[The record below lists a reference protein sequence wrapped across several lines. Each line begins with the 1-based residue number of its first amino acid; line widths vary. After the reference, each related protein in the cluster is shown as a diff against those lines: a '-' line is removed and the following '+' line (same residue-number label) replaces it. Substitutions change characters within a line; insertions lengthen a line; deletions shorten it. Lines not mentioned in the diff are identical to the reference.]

1 VLLVGMASAA
11 FVAPPPLHA
20 ARRAL
25 RVATCMA
32 EEAAADDDGDYA
44 VAPSDMAKLQS
55 RIQKIQEGGLSTPA
69 SKLFDLA
76 TQKSPQR
83 VMQDFITTSPPMVV
97 TAMQEAV
104 TSLLGQ
110 LPPFEFDSQIATT
123 GDKLAALMLQ
133 LQMTGYMLRNAE
145 YVMMLRKMLKL
156 RTRSA
161 DEYRAAFDRLDT
173 DGSGYIEAREVE
185 ELLKEVYEWN
195 VPQMEIEA
203 FMALFD
209 RDGDGRISWE
219 EFEDALGVDPTG
231 VSDTS
236 LKLLSAGDPVSDSSS
251 MPKLSGT
258 ITVALDDGGEVQ
270 MDAEVYMEQL
280 KEEALALRAELNA
293 LEGQKAQGVGTS
305 LSAYVAS
312 LSESQ
317 LKVLTSGISDDVVE
331 AMKQLVSWILRAPSG
346 DGPLERDAEVQMEQA
361 KLQQLCFYQLILGYQ
376 LREAEAKGDAN
387 DAIGR

>member
-1 VLLVGMASAA
+1 
-11 FVAPPPLHA
+11 
-20 ARRAL
+20 
-25 RVATCMA
+25 
-32 EEAAADDDGDYA
+32 
-44 VAPSDMAKLQS
+44 
-55 RIQKIQEGGLSTPA
+55 
-69 SKLFDLA
+69 
-76 TQKSPQR
+76 
-83 VMQDFITTSPPMVV
+83 
-97 TAMQEAV
+97 
-104 TSLLGQ
+104 
-110 LPPFEFDSQIATT
+110 
-123 GDKLAALMLQ
+123 
-133 LQMTGYMLRNAE
+133 
-145 YVMMLRKMLKL
+145 
-156 RTRSA
+156 
-161 DEYRAAFDRLDT
+161 
-173 DGSGYIEAREVE
+173 
-185 ELLKEVYEWN
+185 

-270 MDAEVYMEQL
+270 IDAEVYMEQL
-280 KEEALALRAELNA
+280 KEEALALRAELSA